1 MQEYQAFAVEE
12 MPHYQVL
19 NVASVLLCA
28 VISQNRDV
36 RMKDVFESKE
46 NLSRKNVSTHI
57 ELKPKLL
64 TSILIEQN

>member
-36 RMKDVFESKE
+36 RMKDVF
-46 NLSRKNVSTHI
+46 
-57 ELKPKLL
+57 
-64 TSILIEQN
+64 